1 MGNLNFKQPY
11 INEELSFIAPSFLT
25 SFFLTTG
32 RIWEVLVGSILAYME
47 TSKGS
52 RTSNKVICEFFSFIG
67 LILIFCSIFFFND
80 KIFHPSIFT
89 FPAIL
94 GIALLIWFMNKDTM
108 IAKILSNKV
117 LLDWALY
124 PTNYICG
131 IIPLLYFKNT
141 NLFQVKIH

>member
-47 TSKGS
+47 ISKS

-117 LLDWALY
+117 FVGLGLILLIIFMALS
-124 PTNYICG
+124 
-131 IIPLLYFKNT
+131 LYCNFKIRI
-141 NLFQVKIH
+141 FFK